1 MRIAMIPPALITDST
16 IAPIFTIPLDGL
28 KSHLSAA
35 TLASRRT
42 MLPQVRAHNR
52 NAPKVIPIAKEL
64 PSSSLITQQIPIITG
79 VRHTDAVNAIRVSG
93 RVLGRVPFTFL
104 ANLIHPKKTNR
115 IPTQNVLRSV
125 SAAIRNAP
133 RYSNPI
139 TIFP

>member
-1 MRIAMIPPALITDST
+1 MIPPALITDST

-35 TLASRRT
+35 TLASSRT
-42 MLPQVRAHNR
+42 MLPQVRAHKR
-52 NAPKVIPIAKEL
+52 KAPKVIPIAKEL
-64 PSSSLITQQIPIITG
+64 PSASVITQQNPTITG
-79 VRHTDAVNAIRVSG
+79 VRHTDAVNKIRARG
-93 RVLGRVPFTFL
+93 RFLGGGPFTFL
-104 ANLIHPKKTNR
+104 ANLIHPKKTKM

-139 TIFP
+139 TILP

>member
-1 MRIAMIPPALITDST
+1 MIPPALITDST
-16 IAPIFTIPLDGL
+16 IEPIFTIPLGRL

-35 TLASRRT
+35 TLASSRV
-42 MLPQVRAHNR
+42 MLPHVRTHNR

-64 PSSSLITQQIPIITG
+64 PSASLVTQQNPTITG
-79 VRHTDAVNAIRVSG
+79 VRHTDAVNTIRASG
-93 RVLGRVPFTFL
+93 RVLGRIPFTFL
-104 ANLIHPKKTNR
+104 ANRIHPKKTNR

-139 TIFP
+139 TIVP